1 MVFFRY
7 KSLKDMI
14 KTCLNDYE
22 LQKTEQRKAAS
33 SKTNTKGAGTF
44 LEVASETNAVM
55 SGKVI
60 GQTDGFISLYWKQNS
75 MRTARNEC
83 TAIVNHSITLPL
95 RGRVSI
101 LKACLLWWLCATLM
115 CSAKLRSS
123 HFIMQTEQRML
134 KSGYQACAFANL
146 SVMVR

>member
-60 GQTDGFISLYWKQNS
+60 GQTDGFISLY
-75 MRTARNEC
+75 
-83 TAIVNHSITLPL
+83 
-95 RGRVSI
+95 
-101 LKACLLWWLCATLM
+101 
-115 CSAKLRSS
+115 
-123 HFIMQTEQRML
+123 
-134 KSGYQACAFANL
+134 
-146 SVMVR
+146 